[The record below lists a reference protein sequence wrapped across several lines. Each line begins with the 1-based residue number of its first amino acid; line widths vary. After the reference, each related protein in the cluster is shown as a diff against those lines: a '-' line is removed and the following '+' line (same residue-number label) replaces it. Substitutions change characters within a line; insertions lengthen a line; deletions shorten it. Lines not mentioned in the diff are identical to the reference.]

1 MCPSCFHCTGLS
13 GINRN
18 MVTHLLNLS
27 FLFCRSLQ
35 RGFDFKI
42 KFKVGS
48 ETYECL
54 STTIAGNLSYWS
66 VFVYVPWFMEPQFEV
81 REGNEKVLELG
92 GQKL

>member
-1 MCPSCFHCTGLS
+1 MCPSCLHCAGLS

-27 FLFCRSLQ
+27 FLFCPSLQ
-35 RGFDFKI
+35 RGFDLKI

-54 STTIAGNLSYWS
+54 STTKVGNLSYWS
-66 VFVYVPWFMEPQFEV
+66 VFVYVARFVEPQFEV

>member
-1 MCPSCFHCTGLS
+1 MCPRCLHCARLS

-27 FLFCRSLQ
+27 FLFCCSLQ
-35 RGFDFKI
+35 RGFDFKM

-48 ETYECL
+48 ETCECL
-54 STTIAGNLSYWS
+54 STTIAGNLRCWS
-66 VFVYVPWFMEPQFEV
+66 VCVYVPQFEV
-81 REGNEKVLELG
+81 REGNEKVLKLG